1 MLDSRRS
8 MGIKVVDE
16 LGSLIEE
23 HWSAKNFDPH
33 RLTDIAVEALREA
46 QLPARLSPDDIVRW
60 ALTTTTLPQQR
71 DAEAR
76 FGQPPLTLYRARRFY
91 IEALHWIDGSTT
103 LHQHAFSGAF
113 QVLAGSSIET
123 QYRFEAERDFD
134 GHFVMGALHLTSTT
148 FHVPGDIVG
157 IRSGSKGLI
166 HGLFHLERPSITI
179 VVRTFRDGDAGPQFN
194 YTRNGIGVDPFLV
207 DDSRDRS
214 LQLVGMLRSIE
225 HPEFEKMVGDLVA
238 RSDLHTAFRVL
249 DACASLP
256 DRTLFD
262 RLLDRVGDRGAV
274 DAFRKAFQESRRLA
288 FLYGRRTLVKNPDL
302 RFLLGVLLNAR
313 RRQDA
318 LDLVAARISG
328 DSARQTAA
336 WVRKLSELNIKLQAA
351 GIPWQPN
358 VLGLPQMTDELEDV
372 LVRELEGEPV
382 GSDDRAVTFLQQLR
396 ALPAFACLFA

>member
-1 MLDSRRS
+1 
-8 MGIKVVDE
+8 MGIQVVDE
-16 LGSLIEE
+16 LGSLVEDL
-23 HWSAKNFDPH
+23 WGARNYDPH

-46 QLPARLSPDDIVRW
+46 RLPARLSPDDIVRW
-60 ALTTTTLPQQR
+60 ALNASTLPQQR

-76 FGQPPLTLYRARRFY
+76 FGQPPITLFRARRFY

-123 QYRFEAERDFD
+123 GYTFDADRDLD
-134 GHFVMGALHLTSTT
+134 GHFVMGTLHLASTT
-148 FHVPGDIVG
+148 FHGPGDIGG

-207 DDSRDRS
+207 DGSRDRC

-249 DACASLP
+249 DACVSLP
-256 DRTLFD
+256 DGALFD
-262 RLLDRVGDRGAV
+262 RLLDRVRDRGAV
-274 DAFRKAFQESRRLA
+274 DRFREAFQESRRLA
-288 FLYGRRTLVKNPDL
+288 FLYSRRALVKSPDL

-318 LDLVAARISG
+318 LDLVAARTTAS
-328 DSARQTAA
+328 DSAVQTAA
-336 WVRKLSELNIKLQAA
+336 WVRRLSELNIKLQAA
-351 GIPWQPN
+351 GVPWQPN
-358 VLGLPQMTDELEDV
+358 VLGLPEMTDDLENV
-372 LVRELEGEPV
+372 LARELKGEHV
-382 GSDDRAVTFLQQLR
+382 GSDERTVTFLQKLR
-396 ALPAFACLFA
+396 ALPALACLFA